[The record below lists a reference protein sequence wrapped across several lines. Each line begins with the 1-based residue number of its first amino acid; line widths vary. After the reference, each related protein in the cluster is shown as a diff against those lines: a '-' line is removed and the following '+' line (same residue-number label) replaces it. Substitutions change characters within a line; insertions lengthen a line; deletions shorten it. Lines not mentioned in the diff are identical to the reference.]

1 MAVVSQSKASMDGLD
16 GRRGGCTAVVGD
28 VGGTVALIRGPTGVE
43 VRHTSIVA
51 DHRVAGLSG
60 LLVETTGDEDV
71 GVVALVI
78 DGDGRVSGR

>member
-1 MAVVSQSKASMDGLD
+1 MDGLD

-51 DHRVAGLSG
+51 DHCVAGRCG
-60 LLVETTGDEDV
+60 LLVEVV
-71 GVVALVI
+71 GVVDAIVVVLDV
-78 DGDGRVSGR
+78 DVVGRCSGR